1 MLFCIIQ
8 RHATPSK
15 SRKGDSRYVAAG
27 PVEYLGLDRVA
38 HFVSGESDRGINS
51 FLTAAIEYVRPLART
66 LIARETTG
74 QICTQGRA
82 LKPGDL

>member
-27 PVEYLGLDRVA
+27 PAEYLGLDRVA
-38 HFVSGESDRGINS
+38 HFVIGESDRGINS

-66 LIARETTG
+66 LIAGETTG
-74 QICTQGRA
+74 QICAQGRA
-82 LKPGDL
+82 LEPGDL